1 MENYLQDDI
10 ERAKGGQYMKLTN
23 QEITIYAQ
31 DLSTFSID
39 IKLPV
44 RINFFLQKNIQT
56 IITAFQEIETAK
68 LGIGKEY
75 GQLEDNGASYR
86 IPPENMEIVQSE
98 LNDLFSLEQEL
109 PIHIFKLDDFDGIE
123 LTYQQMSAIMF
134 MVEE

>member
-1 MENYLQDDI
+1 
-10 ERAKGGQYMKLTN
+10 MKFTN
-23 QEITIYAQ
+23 QEITTYAQ
-31 DLSTFSID
+31 NLSTFNID

-56 IITAFQEIETAK
+56 VMAAFQEIETAK

-75 GQLEDNGASYR
+75 GQLEENGASYR
-86 IPPENMEIVQSE
+86 IPPHNMEIVQSE
-98 LNDLFSLEQEL
+98 LNDLFNLEQEL

>member
-1 MENYLQDDI
+1 
-10 ERAKGGQYMKLTN
+10 MKLTN
-23 QEITIYAQ
+23 QEITTYAQ
-31 DLSTFSID
+31 SLSTFNID

-56 IITAFQEIETAK
+56 IMTAFQEIETAK

-75 GQLEDNGASYR
+75 GEPEESGTSYR
-86 IPPENMEIVQSE
+86 IPPEKMEIVQSE
-98 LNDLFSLEQEL
+98 LNDLFSIEQEL
-109 PIHIFKLDDFDGIE
+109 SIHIFKLDDFDGIE